1 MIESTIT
8 KKTAKEIYK
17 SKLVIFIPA
26 GIVGISLGM
35 FQANSTLNDAS
46 LLYGTVL
53 PITILL
59 VLSAFIFGIKRGIK
73 KLTGTKF
80 ILNGTHLTKEGS
92 IRNKSLELTKIKK
105 LKQNWSGLFISGSGG
120 IIEIPKQLPDFNTF
134 KIELEKIMSTNLSSI

>member
-8 KKTAKEIYK
+8 NKTAKEIYK
-17 SKLVIFIPA
+17 SKFVIFIPA

-59 VLSAFIFGIKRGIK
+59 VLSAFILGVKRGIK

-80 ILNGTHLTKEGS
+80 VLNGTHLTKEGS

-134 KIELEKIMSTNLSSI
+134 KIELEKIMSNKRK